1 MQKFNICSWDD
12 KKENTVGHSLWTRS
26 VFPLLKETLER
37 KDGIKI
43 KKGNHDAKLIKW
55 ASQHYIYF
63 PKKQSYSPLLIIW
76 PLDQVEKYV
85 EKLVS
90 LLRLRMQAGC
100 TQYEGD
106 QLLKKHEGGKSQSK
120 NALQNILFPPKYS

>member
-1 MQKFNICSWDD
+1 M
-12 KKENTVGHSLWTRS
+12 
-26 VFPLLKETLER
+26 FPLLKETLER
-37 KDGIKI
+37 KDGMKI
-43 KKGNHDAKLIKW
+43 KKVIMMPNLKNEQVNIIFT
-55 ASQHYIYF
+55 SQRSSQI
-63 PKKQSYSPLLIIW
+63 PQLLIIW
-76 PLDQVEKYV
+76 PLDQIEKYV

-90 LLRLRMQAGC
+90 RLRLRMQAGC